1 MPLSIKYL
9 ITHTSL
15 ALRSLS
21 SAASA
26 ASKRQQRR
34 SRRLA
39 PAAPQQAPVIEWLE
53 GGSGTA
59 VNGVSSHLEL

>member
-9 ITHTSL
+9 ITHTSLGTSLAPHTSL

-34 SRRLA
+34 SRRLKVA
-39 PAAPQQAPVIEWLE
+39 DLD
-53 GGSGTA
+53 
-59 VNGVSSHLEL
+59 N

>member
-34 SRRLA
+34 SRRLKVA
-39 PAAPQQAPVIEWLE
+39 DLD
-53 GGSGTA
+53 
-59 VNGVSSHLEL
+59 N

>member
-34 SRRLA
+34 SRRLFLA
-39 PAAPQQAPVIEWLE
+39 ASEQLPPAV
-53 GGSGTA
+53 
-59 VNGVSSHLEL
+59 

>member
-21 SAASA
+21 SA
-26 ASKRQQRR
+26 
-34 SRRLA
+34 
-39 PAAPQQAPVIEWLE
+39 I
-53 GGSGTA
+53 GTA
-59 VNGVSSHLEL
+59 SYWAEAIAKVRYARNYAPRS

>member
-21 SAASA
+21 SAASEA
-26 ASKRQQRR
+26 VSGLALASRR
-34 SRRLA
+34 SA
-39 PAAPQQAPVIEWLE
+39 SVSASTSAYPHAAL
-53 GGSGTA
+53 
-59 VNGVSSHLEL
+59 